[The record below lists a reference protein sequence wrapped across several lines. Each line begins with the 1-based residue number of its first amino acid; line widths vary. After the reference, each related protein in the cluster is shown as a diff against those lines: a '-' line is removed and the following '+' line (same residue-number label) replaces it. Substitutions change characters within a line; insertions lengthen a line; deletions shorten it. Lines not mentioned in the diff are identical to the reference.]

1 MEIKYKKE
9 QKILENEKKSNIEEY
24 KLNSEF
30 ELNKIKNQEDKE
42 ERLFENEFNKNSQL
56 MNQELEKK
64 QNENL
69 LNIMMAQMIMAQQF
83 ANNNMN

>member
-42 ERLFENEFNKNSQL
+42 ERLFENEFNKNAQL

>member
-1 MEIKYKKE
+1 
-9 QKILENEKKSNIEEY
+9 
-24 KLNSEF
+24 
-30 ELNKIKNQEDKE
+30 
-42 ERLFENEFNKNSQL
+42 